1 MVDFQQEVCP
11 QSYTESRAQRP
22 WQRTHWKEEITIHEL
37 FKHSDKELITDTK
50 VAEVVGMHECCQNPM
65 GSLPRWLTIIKLECI
80 PDKLDLEIYH
90 ISEKEKFSFVY
101 LNNHQ
106 SQTWVTS

>member
-1 MVDFQQEVCP
+1 
-11 QSYTESRAQRP
+11 
-22 WQRTHWKEEITIHEL
+22 
-37 FKHSDKELITDTK
+37 
-50 VAEVVGMHECCQNPM
+50 MHECCQNPM